1 MKKKYIIPQTET
13 ETNTTFNIELLM
25 MRDSGQYS
33 NIMESK
39 ERNAEFDSFEKDDE
53 GVTYGNIW

>member
-1 MKKKYIIPQTET
+1 MKKKYIIPQT

-25 MRDSGQYS
+25 LRDSGQYS
-33 NIMESK
+33 NIIETK
-39 ERNAEFDSFEKDDE
+39 ERNDDFDSFEKDDE

>member
-1 MKKKYIIPQTET
+1 MKKKYIIPQT

-25 MRDSGQYS
+25 MIRDSGQYS
-33 NIMESK
+33 NNMESK

>member
-13 ETNTTFNIELLM
+13 NTTFNIELELLM
-25 MRDSGQYS
+25 LRESGQYS

>member
-1 MKKKYIIPQTET
+1 MKKKYIIPQT

-25 MRDSGQYS
+25 MIRDSGQYS